1 MVDQMIEHAPGRYVL
16 PFCVWQL
23 SAPAGASATNVV
35 QAQAQLPWSQLAVK
49 QHKG

>member
-23 SAPAGASATNVV
+23 SAPAGASAT
-35 QAQAQLPWSQLAVK
+35 QAQLPWSQLAVK